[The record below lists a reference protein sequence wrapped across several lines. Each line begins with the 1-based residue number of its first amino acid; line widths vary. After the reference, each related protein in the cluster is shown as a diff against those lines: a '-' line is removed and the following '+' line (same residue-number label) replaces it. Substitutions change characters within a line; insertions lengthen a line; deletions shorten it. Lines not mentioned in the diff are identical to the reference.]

1 MVNKTNSFE
10 DAILSLTTKIKLL
23 IGRNSVLRD
32 ENEALKYQV
41 ERLLNERAENR
52 HEIESLKAKLESVRI
67 SDSFVT
73 SAGGKKQ
80 ARRAIEKILREIDDC
95 MALINK

>member
-1 MVNKTNSFE
+1 MGNKTNSFE
-10 DAILSLTTKIKLL
+10 DAILSLTSKIKLL
-23 IGRNSVLRD
+23 IGKNSILRD
-32 ENEALKYQV
+32 ENEALKYQI

-52 HEIESLKAKLESVRI
+52 HEIESLKAKMESLNI

-73 SAGGKKQ
+73 AAGGKKQ